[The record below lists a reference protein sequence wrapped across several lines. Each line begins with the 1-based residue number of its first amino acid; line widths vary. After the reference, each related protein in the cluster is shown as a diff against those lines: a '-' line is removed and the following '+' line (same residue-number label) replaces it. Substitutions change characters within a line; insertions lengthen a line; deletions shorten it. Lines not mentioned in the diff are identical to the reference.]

1 MDCWVPFC
9 FGFPVVLLD
18 LLTLALPLTAD
29 STGVS
34 EGCLCTYSDL
44 CTKCMKGGPCNDKG
58 IAWWVAVCRVGL
70 ILPFHAFCLFMWKR
84 DPGV

>member
-1 MDCWVPFC
+1 MDCWVTFC

-18 LLTLALPLTAD
+18 LLTLALPLAAD

-44 CTKCMKGGPCNDKG
+44 CTKCTKGRPCNDKG
-58 IAWWVAVCRVGL
+58 MRVKRPYHKTLLGGL
-70 ILPFHAFCLFMWKR
+70 QF
-84 DPGV
+84 VE

>member
-58 IAWWVAVCRVGL
+58 MRVTRPYHKALLGGL
-70 ILPFHAFCLFMWKR
+70 QF
-84 DPGV
+84 VQ